1 VTHLSSICKVC
12 LSKIS
17 ANNDKQENKI
27 SDNKQTCSRRVVP
40 GTLLFLRNLYYH
52 KADKN
57 THSTESLHSLSD
69 LCSNNILERVRWEM
83 LRTQMH
89 YIPNSNDLL
98 DKEKQ
103 LIIVNQFKKAN
114 NISVVSYLVTRTI
127 IRLRDVIISLSSKP
141 FSI

>member
-1 VTHLSSICKVC
+1 
-12 LSKIS
+12 
-17 ANNDKQENKI
+17 
-27 SDNKQTCSRRVVP
+27 
-40 GTLLFLRNLYYH
+40 
-52 KADKN
+52 
-57 THSTESLHSLSD
+57 
-69 LCSNNILERVRWEM
+69 
-83 LRTQMH
+83 MH